1 MLRLFLSFLI
11 GRNIFKIQ
19 SERRV
24 NQDLKNHKGWSPCGC
39 LDAVLAV
46 AVLGVVIVI
55 DAAAVAVVVVLCE
68 NVKLLLNNHSAL
80 SGPRGEHYKHCEEKF
95 PMRMQGGDLI
105 KMFSA

>member
-1 MLRLFLSFLI
+1 M
-11 GRNIFKIQ
+11 
-19 SERRV
+19 
-24 NQDLKNHKGWSPCGC
+24 
-39 LDAVLAV
+39 LAV

-105 KMFSA
+105 KMFSASVDSTLELKHFYWLIAVT